1 MFKLR
6 ANKRHIALGLAT
18 LVIFFAPLFHAICV
32 SAPITTGTVMT
43 HVMPDGSIMQM
54 GSGASSAPEGTPSAP
69 AQPIGPVEPNL
80 LIVLVLA
87 PALTLLLAA
96 LYLKHKDLLVFRFQ
110 TSHVV
115 GEAKPP
121 PIRFGL
127 TRVNLIEL
135 GISRT

>member
-6 ANKRHIALGLAT
+6 ANKRHIALSLAT
-18 LVIFFAPLFHAICV
+18 LIIFFAPLIHAICV
-32 SAPITTGTVMT
+32 SAPMTTGPAIA
-43 HVMPDGSIMQM
+43 HVMPDGSVMQM
-54 GSGASSAPEGTPSAP
+54 VSEASSESEGTPTSP
-69 AQPIGPVEPNL
+69 AQPTGPVAPNF

-115 GEAKPP
+115 GVAKPP

>member
-1 MFKLR
+1 MLKLR
-6 ANKRHIALGLAT
+6 ANKRHIALSLAT
-18 LVIFFAPLFHAICV
+18 LIIFFAPLIHAICV
-32 SAPITTGTVMT
+32 SEPMTTGTAIA
-43 HVMPDGSIMQM
+43 HAMPDGSVMRM
-54 GSGASSAPEGTPSAP
+54 GSDANAETQGNPTSP
-69 AQPIGPVEPNL
+69 AQPTGPVAPNF

-115 GEAKPP
+115 GVAKPP

-127 TRVNLIEL
+127 TTVNLIEL